1 VPTSVPAGV
10 ESVGTSGGLGAGG
23 NLALLLLVALSAG
36 AGVASYRRALRD

>member
-1 VPTSVPAGV
+1 MT
-10 ESVGTSGGLGAGG
+10 EG